1 MQMVDEDRAFW
12 TRRGD
17 AEEEMDFI
25 EAWARLRIAAV
36 KEVVDRVVE
45 EHGGDQGELVSCGTA
60 QPGEV
65 GALASWAASAIKDRS
80 IRGVWHPRTRDTTA
94 VAARRGTAGPARRSD
109 VRWTPRRRTRRHWSA
124 KVRRPDLASVQMQ
137 NTVLGVPK
145 IKISI
150 RI

>member
-65 GALASWAASAIKDRS
+65 GALCERAGIVG
-80 IRGVWHPRTRDTTA
+80 GVCDQGSLHPRCVAPADAGYDRCGCPPGYGWSSSTERCEVDASTTDEEA
-94 VAARRGTAGPARRSD
+94 LVCKGAPAGPC
-109 VRWTPRRRTRRHWSA
+109 
-124 KVRRPDLASVQMQ
+124 
-137 NTVLGVPK
+137 
-145 IKISI
+145 
-150 RI
+150 